1 MDSMTAAPRYSRDR
15 KFEQNATGPV
25 NKGLQANLESMS
37 KEEADSL
44 RPLFVRFVTPFGIY
58 SAHRERDVRGPR
70 LDARDA
76 FRAANEKSHLL
87 PWSHP

>member
-1 MDSMTAAPRYSRDR
+1 MGSMTAALRQNRDR
-15 KFEQNATGPV
+15 MFEQNATHHV
-25 NKGLQANLESMS
+25 NQRLQANLESMS
-37 KEEADSL
+37 KEEPDYL
-44 RPLFVRFVTPFGIY
+44 RPLAVRFATPFGIY

>member
-1 MDSMTAAPRYSRDR
+1 MGSMTAAPRHNRDR
-15 KFEQNATGPV
+15 KLDKNATHHV
-25 NKGLQANLESMS
+25 NQGLQANLESMS
-37 KEEADSL
+37 KEEPDSL
-44 RPLFVRFVTPFGIY
+44 RALFVRFATPFGIY